1 LDGSRSSRSGLTPGT
16 PNADRKTTTYNEQDR
31 KIERSKDRKIER
43 SKDRKIYSNGI
54 EIDEVKR
61 TQQVMDIPA
70 ELQQVMDIPAE
81 PRGKTNG
88 PRHGAGKL

>member
-1 LDGSRSSRSGLTPGT
+1 MDQDQVGAALHLVHPTPTEKQRLTT
-16 PNADRKTTTYNEQDR
+16 N
-31 KIERSKDRKIER
+31 KIER

>member
-1 LDGSRSSRSGLTPGT
+1 MDQDQVGAALHLVHPTPTEKQRLTT
-16 PNADRKTTTYNEQDR
+16 N